1 MYYVFNNNFF
11 WSFPVFCVYRKVTY
25 IKREQADTILTE
37 GGSRGVISIAV
48 SPIQKFGR
56 SLHTIITIVFQATR
70 RAKIRLQLFIISS
83 KHHSPL
89 NPEDRTTKQGL
100 LQLHNHYHRELPLK
114 EFFYYPSWL
123 LIYGFSIWT
132 ERKILD
138 LIVHWNRSR
147 AFVLFYQSSTIYS
160 FFTRIHDES
169 AKMVVWKRSKPSS
182 TVLWNNKSSCFFVTL
197 LLLVPIIQT
206 VLLYIESMFIV

>member
-1 MYYVFNNNFF
+1 M
-11 WSFPVFCVYRKVTY
+11 YRKVTY

-37 GGSRGVISIAV
+37 GGSQGRISIAGI
-48 SPIQKFGR
+48 PIPKSWR
-56 SLHTIITIVFQATR
+56 SAHTIITIVFQATR

-83 KHHSPL
+83 EHHSPL
-89 NPEDRTTKQGL
+89 NPEDRTTKQTL

-114 EFFYYPSWL
+114 EFFYCSSWL

-147 AFVLFYQSSTIYS
+147 AFVLFYTHFSLQ
-160 FFTRIHDES
+160 
-169 AKMVVWKRSKPSS
+169 
-182 TVLWNNKSSCFFVTL
+182 FVTKALKWLFEKGRNRRCQFCEQTKAPASL
-197 LLLVPIIQT
+197 LHF
-206 VLLYIESMFIV
+206 YY